1 VNKVTSP
8 KPARKGPSGRSSGK
22 QSSSRDKV
30 SKARGARRLPLVGA
44 VVVVVAVVLLGAI
57 IITAATRDK
66 GTADGVEQIRP
77 VGNNGD
83 ALPAYDSS
91 GSDTAIGTTAP
102 VLQGQS
108 FDGTKVTVGGK
119 TAKPTLVMFV
129 AHWCP
134 HCQAEV
140 PRVVGWRKEGTIP
153 SDIDLVAVSTA
164 VDKAYPNYPPSSWLE
179 KVGWPG
185 ATMADDANSSG
196 AQAYG
201 LSAYPFFVALDKDG
215 TVLQRGTGELTR
227 AEVQQLVQKL
237 QAS

>member
-1 VNKVTSP
+1 MNKVTSP
-8 KPARKGPSGRSSGK
+8 KPAGKGPSGRATGK
-22 QSSSRDKV
+22 QSPSRGKV

-66 GTADGVEQIRP
+66 GTANGVEQIRP
-77 VGNNGD
+77 VSISGD
-83 ALPAYDSS
+83 ALPAYAD
-91 GSDTAIGTTAP
+91 GGGDTAIGTTAP

-108 FDGTKVTVGGK
+108 FDGTKVTLGGK

-140 PRVVGWRKEGTIP
+140 PRVVGWRKDGTIP
-153 SDIDLVAVSTA
+153 NDIDLVAVSTE
-164 VDKAYPNYPPSSWLE
+164 VDKVYPNYPPSSWLE

-185 ATMADDANSSG
+185 ASMADDANFSG

-201 LSAYPFFVALDKDG
+201 LSAFPFFVALDKDG
-215 TVLQRGTGELTR
+215 KVLQRGTGELTR

-237 QAS
+237 RAS